1 MPVPLMDVLGP
12 ATRQGA
18 EVAPG
23 RIAAIPLGLTG
34 ALVALVAL
42 PRVHGT
48 PALAA
53 AFLMAGAALFLWQAA
68 IWMWAVRSQ
77 QTVAATVA
85 LAPPHYVQACVHT
98 SILLYWGWHARAV
111 YAELPLIF
119 GQLLF
124 LYVVDALLSWTRG
137 GTWRIGFGPFP
148 IILST
153 NLFLWFRDEW
163 FVLQFAMVAVAALG
177 KHLVTWT
184 RCGRRSHIFN
194 PSALSQSLF
203 GVFLLALG
211 LSDQLTHGREIAA
224 SFEAPHMLFVI
235 FAAGLVV
242 QYRFRVTLVTMAA
255 VTTVWLFD
263 MAYTHATEFYFFS
276 SFSIGA
282 QVFLGMHLLVT
293 DPATSPRTNA
303 GRVLF
308 GVLYGAGYLVLFD
321 LLRDA
326 GLPLFWD
333 KLLPVPVLNL
343 AVPLV
348 ERACRGV
355 VPDGLSRRWDAPASA
370 GRVNLVHMGLWIAL
384 FAAMVSTGFIGG
396 QP

>member
-1 MPVPLMDVLGP
+1 MPRARRAQAGVALVPV
-12 ATRQGA
+12 
-18 EVAPG
+18 
-23 RIAAIPLGLTG
+23 AAIPFGLTG
-34 ALVALVAL
+34 ALLALVAL

-48 PALAA
+48 PALLT
-53 AFLMAGAALFLWQAA
+53 AFLTASAALLLWQVA
-68 IWMWAVRSQ
+68 IWMRAARSQ
-77 QTVAATVA
+77 QAVAATVA
-85 LAPPHYVQACVHT
+85 LAPAHYVQACVHT
-98 SILLYWGWHARAV
+98 SILLYWGWYAPGV
-111 YAELPLIF
+111 YTELPLIL

-137 GTWRIGFGPFP
+137 HTWRIGFGPFP

-163 FVLQFAMVAVAALG
+163 FALQFAMVAVAAFG
-177 KHLVTWT
+177 KHFLT
-184 RCGRRSHIFN
+184 RSRDGRRSHIFN

-203 GVFLLALG
+203 GVVLLALG
-211 LSDQLTHGREIAA
+211 LSDRLTHGREIAA
-224 SFEAPHMLFVI
+224 SFDVPHMLFVI
-235 FAAGLVV
+235 FAAGLIV

-263 MAYTHATEFYFFS
+263 MAYTQATELYFFS
-276 SFSIGA
+276 TYSIGA

-308 GVLYGAGYLVLFD
+308 GMLYGAGYLVLFD
-321 LLRDA
+321 MLGRA

-333 KLLPVPVLNL
+333 KLLPVPLLNL

-348 ERACRGV
+348 ERASRGV
-355 VPDGLSRRWDAPASA
+355 LPDRLGRRWDAPAAA
-370 GRVNLVHMGLWIAL
+370 GQVNLVHMGLWVLL
-384 FAAMVSTGFIGG
+384 FAGMVSTGFIGG
-396 QP
+396 RL